1 MKLRAMSPRPVQEVQ
16 ARKAVTVKVKAHAA
30 ITGVKVADLAWLQ
43 GYPCMATRSSL
54 TDTGWVSGVVCT
66 P

>member
-30 ITGVKVADLAWLQ
+30 IAGVKVANLARLQ